1 MLTSQEN
8 QLVFKEYKLS
18 EFFKDFLT
26 LFLSVKLLVL
36 QKQNLLI

>member
-26 LFLSVKLLVL
+26 SFLSVKLLVL